1 MNNIEL
7 NKKLDELFEHFELIF
22 DQQMELHKRWEEK
35 QIPKETIL
43 RMMTILTI
51 DLACEEYGKEVTHQ
65 YFYNMIENYQDP
77 LELEE
82 IESDRFYN

>member
-7 NKKLDELFEHFELIF
+7 NKKLDEIFEDFEQIF
-22 DQQMELHKRWEEK
+22 DQQMELQKAWEEK

-43 RMMTILTI
+43 RMMTIFSV

>member
-1 MNNIEL
+1 MNNLEL

-22 DQQMELHKRWEEK
+22 DQQMELHKGWEEK

-43 RMMTILTI
+43 RMMTIFAV
-51 DLACEEYGKEVTHQ
+51 DLAHEEYGKEVTHQ
-65 YFYNMIENYQDP
+65 FFHNMIEDYEDP

-82 IESDRFYN
+82 IESNRFYN

>member
-1 MNNIEL
+1 MYLEKNCKFSGN
-7 NKKLDELFEHFELIF
+7 FEHFEVIF
-22 DQQMELHKRWEEK
+22 DQQMELHKGWEEK

-43 RMMTILTI
+43 RMMTIFAV

-65 YFYNMIENYQDP
+65 YFHNMIENYEDP

-82 IESDRFYN
+82 IESNRFYN

>member
-1 MNNIEL
+1 MNNLEL

-22 DQQMELHKRWEEK
+22 DQQMELHKGWVEK

-43 RMMTILTI
+43 RMMTIFAV
-51 DLACEEYGKEVTHQ
+51 DLAHEEYGKEVTHQ
-65 YFYNMIENYQDP
+65 FFHNMIEDYEDP

-82 IESDRFYN
+82 IESNRFYN